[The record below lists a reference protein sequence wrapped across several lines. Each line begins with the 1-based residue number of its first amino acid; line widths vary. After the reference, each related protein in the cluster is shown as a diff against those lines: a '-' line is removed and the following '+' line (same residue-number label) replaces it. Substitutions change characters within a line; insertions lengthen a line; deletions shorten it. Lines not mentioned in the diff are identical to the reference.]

1 MEDLLNFAKG
11 PLFRFSFAIMILGL
25 IRLFGLTIINGLSA
39 KSKAKDKA
47 IPNSY
52 VKKMTFGYIFP
63 IRTFRKK
70 PIYAGIS
77 IIFHIGLLLTPIL
90 LVDHNLLFD
99 SSIGFSLLVIS
110 ISKQIA
116 DILTITT
123 IIAAILL
130 LIMRTSNE
138 ASRFLSRKQDF
149 LWLILLM
156 FPFATGLI
164 CAQVT
169 VNPSTYDFFM
179 LIHILSGC
187 AIFIL
192 IPFTKIAHCVLLP
205 LGQWITARAWKFP
218 PEAGEEVEISLGKQG
233 EKL

>member
-1 MEDLLNFAKG
+1 
-11 PLFRFSFAIMILGL
+11 
-25 IRLFGLTIINGLSA
+25 
-39 KSKAKDKA
+39 
-47 IPNSY
+47 
-52 VKKMTFGYIFP
+52 
-63 IRTFRKK
+63 
-70 PIYAGIS
+70 
-77 IIFHIGLLLTPIL
+77 
-90 LVDHNLLFD
+90 
-99 SSIGFSLLVIS
+99 VIS

>member
-25 IRLFGLTIINGLSA
+25 IRLFALTIINGLSA

-47 IPNSY
+47 IPKFY
-52 VKKMTFGYIFP
+52 VKKMTLGYIFP
-63 IRTFRKK
+63 IRAFRKK
-70 PIYAGIS
+70 PIYAAIS
-77 IIFHIGLLLTPIL
+77 IIFHFGLLLTPIL

-99 SSIGFSLLVIS
+99 SSIGFSLLGIS
-110 ISKQIA
+110 ISKGVA
-116 DILTITT
+116 DLLTIITV
-123 IIAAILL
+123 ISALL
-130 LIMRTSNE
+130 LLTLRLSNE

-149 LWLILLM
+149 LWLILLIV
-156 FPFATGLI
+156 PFATGLV
-164 CAQVT
+164 CAQIA
-169 VNPSTYDFFM
+169 VNPSTYNFFM